1 MDAVADTVARLQA
14 QLLARAR
21 AAPAADAV
29 PLVLGGQCCGSMAP
43 AVAAHLTAVVPT
55 FWLHDGMLE
64 LGDTGLDYAAR
75 SRQLRRAAR
84 ALLQGG
90 FVSAWR
96 GEDLDVCAQ
105 PGAAPLGCID
115 RCAVRVLG
123 ITTYSVHLNGYTADG
138 QLVVGRRA
146 AHKRVDPGL
155 WDNLAGGMIAAGES
169 VHAALAREA
178 FEEAGVRIE
187 ALPLQ
192 EGAHIAVRRPIAE
205 GTLAEIVHVFDVE
218 LPPETR
224 VANQDGEV
232 ECFETRPV
240 PDVLAAIDRDEF
252 TIESSLATLD
262 SLQRRGLAAAAA
274 HGAG

>member
-1 MDAVADTVARLQA
+1 VA
-14 QLLARAR
+14 
-21 AAPAADAV
+21 
-29 PLVLGGQCCGSMAP
+29 G
-43 AVAAHLTAVVPT
+43 HLTAVVPT

-64 LGDTGLDYAAR
+64 LVDTGLDYAAR

-96 GEDLDVCAQ
+96 GEDLDVRPA

-138 QLVVGRRA
+138 RLVVGRRA

-155 WDNLAGGMIAAGES
+155 WDNLAGGMIAAGEP
-169 VHAALAREA
+169 VHSALAREA

-187 ALPLQ
+187 ALPVHQ
-192 EGAHIAVRRPIAE
+192 GAHIAVRRPIPE
-205 GTLAEIVHVFDVE
+205 GTLSEIVHVFDVD
-218 LPPETR
+218 LPPGTH

-240 PDVLAAIDRDEF
+240 ADVLAAIARDEF

-262 SLQRRGLAAAAA
+262 SLQRRGYAASAVP
-274 HGAG
+274 HAG